1 MGGGE
6 IPETGS
12 EKCTGIKKTM
22 KSESEKKDKKGRTK
36 KKRKKKVPNSVV
48 NFFCSYTSQQSEP
61 AVGASY
67 LQSQFQFYGRG
78 IAEK

>member
-22 KSESEKKDKKGRTK
+22 KSESEKKGKKGRTK
-36 KKRKKKVPNSVV
+36 KREKKR
-48 NFFCSYTSQQSEP
+48 CQT
-61 AVGASY
+61 A
-67 LQSQFQFYGRG
+67 L
-78 IAEK
+78 